1 MSKGK
6 RRDHGPTVWAEQIR
20 ILRQKLGI
28 SQGELARKLDCSAMT
43 VSRWE
48 NGQLAPTA
56 RYYIEL
62 GKLAG
67 KQDCWFYW
75 GRAGLQ
81 TSDVM
86 PVLTERERK
95 QFPARPEEQMELAAA
110 GSGAKH
116 EAARK
121 PKLVPIPVL
130 QATVGTHGGQGDR
143 HASLNYIPAREVLGA
158 PVEWCPNPGY
168 TSLLRVR
175 GRSMEPLIRDGDI
188 AAVDSSQTD
197 RAHLDGKLV
206 IATNEEK
213 GLCVRFSPAPLS
225 EIRYSGVRKPRISG
239 CGAGQEFRLA
249 HRGQGFVVDLRS
261 PLAPPLCNSELGIDN
276 PPWITAIRFWK
287 RTGRV
292 ARS

>member
-1 MSKGK
+1 MGKRK
-6 RRDHGPTVWAEQIR
+6 RRDHGPTDWAEQIR
-20 ILRQKLGI
+20 NLRRELGI
-28 SQGELARKLDCSAMT
+28 SQSELARKLDCSAMT

-67 KQDCWFYW
+67 KEECWFYW

-95 QFPARPEEQMELAAA
+95 QFSARPEEQMELASA
-110 GSGAKH
+110 GGGARQ

-121 PKLVPIPVL
+121 PKMVPIPVL

-143 HASLNYIPAREVLGA
+143 HGNLSHIPTREILGT
-158 PVEWCPNPGY
+158 PPEWCPNPSY

-175 GRSMEPLIRDGDI
+175 GHSMEPLIRDGDI
-188 AAVDSSQTD
+188 AAVDSSQTN
-197 RAHLDGKLV
+197 RAELDGKLV
-206 IATNEEK
+206 IVTNEEK
-213 GLCVRFSPAPLS
+213 GLCVSRLRRYPKFDVLES
-225 EIRYSGVRKPRISG
+225 ENREYQSVVLGKSSGWRI
-239 CGAGQEFRLA
+239 
-249 HRGQGFVVDLRS
+249 
-261 PLAPPLCNSELGIDN
+261 
-276 PPWITAIRFWK
+276 
-287 RTGRV
+287 V
-292 ARS
+292 ARVLWWISAAP

>member
-1 MSKGK
+1 MP
-6 RRDHGPTVWAEQIR
+6 RRRRKDQGPTEWAEQIR
-20 ILRQKLGI
+20 NLRQKLGI

-56 RYYIEL
+56 RYYVEL

-81 TSDVM
+81 SSDIM

-95 QFPARPEEQMELAAA
+95 QISTYPDQMELAAA
-110 GSGAKH
+110 GSGARQ
-116 EAARK
+116 EIPRK
-121 PKLVPIPVL
+121 SKVVPIPVL

-143 HASLNYIPAREVLGA
+143 HGNLSYIPAREVMGA

-175 GRSMEPLIRDGDI
+175 GHSMEPLIHDGDI

-197 RAHLDGKLV
+197 RAQLDGKIV
-206 IATNEEK
+206 IVTNEEK
-213 GLCVRFSPAPLS
+213 GLCVSRLRRYPKFDVLES
-225 EIRYSGVRKPRISG
+225 ENRDYQAVVLGKSSGWRI
-239 CGAGQEFRLA
+239 
-249 HRGQGFVVDLRS
+249 
-261 PLAPPLCNSELGIDN
+261 
-276 PPWITAIRFWK
+276 
-287 RTGRV
+287 V
-292 ARS
+292 ARVLWWISAAP

>member
-1 MSKGK
+1 MPK
-6 RRDHGPTVWAEQIR
+6 RNKRKHGTSEWAEEIR
-20 ILRQKLGI
+20 DLRRKMGI

-43 VSRWE
+43 ISRWE

-81 TSDVM
+81 SSDVI

-95 QFPARPEEQMELAAA
+95 QFPTRREEPLELAAA
-110 GSGAKH
+110 GTGIRQEFTQKSKV
-116 EAARK
+116 
-121 PKLVPIPVL
+121 VPIPVL

-143 HASLNYIPAREVLGA
+143 HGNLNYIPAREMMGA
-158 PVEWCPNPGY
+158 PAEWCPNPGY

-175 GRSMEPLIRDGDI
+175 GHSMEPLIRDGDI

-197 RAHLDGKLV
+197 RAQLDGKIV
-206 IATNEEK
+206 IVTSEEK
-213 GLCVRFSPAPLS
+213 GLCVSRLRCYPKFDVLES
-225 EIRYSGVRKPRISG
+225 ENREYEAVVLDKSSGWRI
-239 CGAGQEFRLA
+239 
-249 HRGQGFVVDLRS
+249 
-261 PLAPPLCNSELGIDN
+261 
-276 PPWITAIRFWK
+276 
-287 RTGRV
+287 V
-292 ARS
+292 ARVLWWISAAP

>member
-158 PVEWCPNPGY
+158 PAEWCPNPGY

-213 GLCVRFSPAPLS
+213 GLCVSRLRRYPKFDILES
-225 EIRYSGVRKPRISG
+225 ENREYQAVVLGKSSGWRI
-239 CGAGQEFRLA
+239 
-249 HRGQGFVVDLRS
+249 
-261 PLAPPLCNSELGIDN
+261 
-276 PPWITAIRFWK
+276 
-287 RTGRV
+287 V
-292 ARS
+292 ARVLWWISAAP